1 MQTNDVNKSK
11 LMLITS
17 MVIFGTIGIF
27 RRQIPLES
35 STLALARG
43 VIGTLALLVFLQIAG
58 QKLNFASIK
67 RNAMLLLVSGAFI
80 GINWILLFEAYNHT
94 TVAIA
99 TLCYYMAPI
108 FVILVSPLVLR
119 ERLTGHKL
127 LCVLVALMGMILV
140 SGVLKPDSGHS
151 DFSGVLFGLGA
162 AAFYASVIIM
172 NQKIRNIS
180 AYDKTIVQLGAAALV
195 VLPYVLLTDS
205 TDWAAMTPFAV
216 AMVLVVGLVH
226 TGVAYVLYFGSMDK
240 VPAQTVALF
249 GYIDPIVA
257 ILLSAFLL
265 SEAMGVYEIIGTLAV
280 LSATIFSEMPER
292 KK

>member
-1 MQTNDVNKSK
+1 MQTNDVNRSK

-35 STLALARG
+35 ATLALARG
-43 VIGTLALLVFLQIAG
+43 VIGTLALLLFLRVAG
-58 QKLNFASIK
+58 QKLDIAAMK
-67 RNAMLLLVSGAFI
+67 RNAVLLLVSGAFI

-108 FVILVSPLVLR
+108 FVILASPLVLR
-119 ERLTGHKL
+119 ERLTGHKIM
-127 LCVLVALMGMILV
+127 CVLVALFGMILV
-140 SGVLKPDSGHS
+140 SGVLKPDSGHT

-162 AAFYASVIIM
+162 AAFYASVILM

-205 TDWAAMTPFAV
+205 TDWEAMTPFAV

-226 TGVAYVLYFGSMDK
+226 TGLAYVLYFGSMDK

-265 SEAMGVYEIIGTLAV
+265 SETMGVFEIIGTLAV
-280 LSATIFSEMPER
+280 LIATIFSELPER

>member
-1 MQTNDVNKSK
+1 MQTNDVNRSK

-35 STLALARG
+35 ATLALARG
-43 VIGTLALLVFLQIAG
+43 VIGTLALLLFLRVAG
-58 QKLNFASIK
+58 QKLDIAAMK
-67 RNAMLLLVSGAFI
+67 RNAVLLLVSGAFI

-108 FVILVSPLVLR
+108 FVILASPLVLR
-119 ERLTGHKL
+119 ERLTGHKIM
-127 LCVLVALMGMILV
+127 CVLVALFGMILV
-140 SGVLKPDSGHS
+140 SGVLKPDSGHT

-162 AAFYASVIIM
+162 AAFYASVILM

-205 TDWAAMTPFAV
+205 TDWEAMTPFAV

-226 TGVAYVLYFGSMDK
+226 TGLAYVLYFGSMDK

-265 SEAMGVYEIIGTLAV
+265 SETMGVFEIIGTLAV
-280 LSATIFSEMPER
+280 LSATIFSELPER